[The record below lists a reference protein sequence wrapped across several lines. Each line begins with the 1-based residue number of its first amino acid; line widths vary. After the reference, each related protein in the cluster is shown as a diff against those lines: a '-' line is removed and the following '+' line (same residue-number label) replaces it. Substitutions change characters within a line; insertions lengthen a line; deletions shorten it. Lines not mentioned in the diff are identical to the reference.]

1 MGSLE
6 LRTLTSAQLTANW
19 VGNGIVAAAPDADVV
34 DAIVGAGTA
43 AADADATLVLD
54 ELVAAT
60 VVVAGAGGAAE

>member
-43 AADADATLVLD
+43 ADADATLVLD

>member
-43 AADADATLVLD
+43 ADVDATLVLD

>member
-19 VGNGIVAAAPDADVV
+19 VGNGIVAAAPDADV
-34 DAIVGAGTA
+34 AIVEAGT